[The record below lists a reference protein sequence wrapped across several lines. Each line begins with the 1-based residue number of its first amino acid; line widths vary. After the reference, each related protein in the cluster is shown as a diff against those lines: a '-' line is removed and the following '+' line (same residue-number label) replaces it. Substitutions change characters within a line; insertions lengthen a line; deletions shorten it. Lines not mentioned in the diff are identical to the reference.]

1 MTRKERAGI
10 DSTACMGLR
19 TRSHGYW
26 MNAHALSSTDGS
38 RVSGSRFIYGV
49 DSL

>member
-19 TRSHGYW
+19 TKSQGNW
-26 MNAHALSSTDGS
+26 MAIHALSSTDGS
-38 RVSGSRFIYGV
+38 RVNGSRFIV
-49 DSL
+49 A